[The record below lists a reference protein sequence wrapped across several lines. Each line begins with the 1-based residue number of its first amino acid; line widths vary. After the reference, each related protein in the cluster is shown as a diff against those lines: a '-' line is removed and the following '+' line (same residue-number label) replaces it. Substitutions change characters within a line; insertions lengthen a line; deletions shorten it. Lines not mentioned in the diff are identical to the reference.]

1 MGRRKD
7 VNMIWLVSMLKLLSD
22 FLSQLD
28 SCDLEEAL
36 ESCSVWSRSF
46 PPPDL
51 APPLISSF
59 GERLGTQQDFRKC
72 QLINE

>member
-1 MGRRKD
+1 MD
-7 VNMIWLVSMLKLLSD
+7 MIWLVSMLKLLSD

-28 SCDLEEAL
+28 SCHMEEAL

-59 GERLGTQQDFRKC
+59 GERLGTRQAFKKC